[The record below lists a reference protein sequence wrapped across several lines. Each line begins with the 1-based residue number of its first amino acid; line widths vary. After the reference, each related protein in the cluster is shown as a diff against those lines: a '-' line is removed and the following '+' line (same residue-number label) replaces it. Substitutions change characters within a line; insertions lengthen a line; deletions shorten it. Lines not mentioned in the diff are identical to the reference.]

1 MRVLMIGDI
10 VGQPG
15 RTIVEALLARIKENY
30 QIDLTIAN
38 GENAAG
44 GIGITEPVARELF
57 SLGIDVLTMGNHVWD
72 KREVFDFIDRESRIV
87 RPLNYPQS
95 PPGKGSIILKVN
107 NGSKAGI
114 ISLSG
119 RVYMGDLD
127 CPFQTVA
134 AEVARLRSETPLI
147 IVDFHAE
154 ATSEKIA
161 MGWYLDGLVSVVA
174 GTHTHVQT
182 ADERVLPG
190 GTAYITDL
198 GMTGPY
204 NSVIGVKKELV
215 LAKFLTQ
222 LPTRFSVAGGD
233 MVFSG
238 AVIDIDDT
246 TGRANTVS
254 RIMDYL
260 PG

>member
-1 MRVLMIGDI
+1 MRVLMLGDI

-15 RTIVEALLARIKENY
+15 RTITEAMLERLKENY
-30 QIDLTIAN
+30 RIDLTIAN

-57 SLGIDVLTMGNHVWD
+57 SIGIDVLTMGNHVWD
-72 KREVFDFIDRESRIV
+72 KKEIFAFIDREPRIV
-87 RPLNYPQS
+87 RPLNYPQN
-95 PPGKGSIILKVN
+95 PPGKGSLLYETKD
-107 NGSKAGI
+107 GTKTGI

-119 RVYMGDLD
+119 RVYMNNLD

-134 AEVARLRSETPLI
+134 AEVERMRAKTPLI

-154 ATSEKIA
+154 ATSEKVA
-161 MGWYLDGLVSVVA
+161 MGWHLDGKVSVVA

-198 GMTGPY
+198 GMTGPM

-222 LPTRFSVAGGD
+222 MPTRFYVAGGD
-233 MVFSG
+233 MILSG
-238 AVIDIDDT
+238 AVIDIDAE
-246 TGRANTVS
+246 TGRAKQIE
-254 RIMDYL
+254 RIMDFL